1 MRATIQTLTN
11 GLLSLFLKSKCPLC
25 DRPADVELCEFCQ
38 RQLLRTQL
46 TNPSQF
52 WQEPLPVFV
61 WGRYNATLKR
71 ALSALKYEN
80 QTQLARPLGHWLAQT
95 WLKSP
100 VAPHAKK
107 LVVIPIPLHSTK
119 LQQRGYNQAELLAQ
133 SFCQL
138 TGYKQ
143 LPFGLERVRA
153 TEAQFGLSAQEREQ
167 NLTDAFVIAK
177 SRTHLLSRSS
187 VLLLDDIYTT
197 GATARAAAKT
207 LNRQGIQVE
216 GVVAIASSR
225 QVS

>member
-25 DRPADVELCEFCQ
+25 DRPADVEMCEFCQ

-52 WQEPLPVFV
+52 WQEPLPVFI
-61 WGRYNATLKR
+61 WGRYNGTLKR

-80 QTQLARPLGHWLAQT
+80 QPQLARPLGHWLAQT

-100 VAPHAKK
+100 IASKAKAKK
-107 LVVIPIPLHSTK
+107 LMVIPIPLHPAK

-153 TEAQFGLSAQEREQ
+153 TEAQFSLSAQEREQ
-167 NLTDAFVIAK
+167 NLTDAFVITK
-177 SRTHLLSRSS
+177 SRTHLLSSSS

-197 GATARAAAKT
+197 GATARSAAKT

-216 GVVAIASSR
+216 GVVAIASS
-225 QVS
+225 QE